1 MWHAACYGRTRAEGD
16 TAPYTGDAALALM
29 QAIFVSLWR
38 LAEVNRELALH
49 SYRCRSVSTS
59 IDDAAAEQRTV
70 DLNSC
75 LDKGIASISKSRCAY
90 MPINWVAHAVRAIL
104 KGIMSQ
110 LCVV

>member
-49 SYRCRSVSTS
+49 